1 MNGEHSLK
9 NKGIY
14 ILTGAVGSGKTT
26 FIFNWLKCNPSA
38 GGIVTLTGQNRR
50 VLYDVIGKKEINF
63 EAMPEEHAETVNI
76 GRYKFYKS
84 AFERAEEIIENTD
97 FVKTGCFVLDEAGP
111 LELRGEGFDKAV
123 RKLIEIN
130 REYGTALVFIVRENC
145 VNDFITKYYLA
156 DSIIR
161 TKENFSL

>member
-26 FIFNWLKCNPSA
+26 FIFNWLKDHPFS
-38 GGIVTLTGQNRR
+38 GGIITLTRQNCR
-50 VLYDVIGKKEINF
+50 VLYDVIGKEEINF
-63 EAMPEEHAETVNI
+63 ETPPDEKAETVNI

-145 VNDFITKYYLA
+145 VNDFINKYAL
-156 DSIIR
+156 IGPLVR